1 MVKLSE
7 SWMLPGMIS
16 NTNKAYSYVETN
28 DGSISVYADEYGQTM
43 HSVSGGYEEAL
54 YKHVIPS
61 GVTTIQ
67 KDEINVLDV
76 GFGLGYNILA
86 LLHCCDS
93 GDRFSK
99 IRIISLESDDTIG
112 NLVREI
118 RFNDEKDHVYDK
130 VKAAA
135 QSGEYN
141 DGRIHITILFGDARH
156 TLKSVKNTRFDTVFH
171 DPFSPASN
179 PELWSVEFFSL
190 LNERME
196 PNAVL
201 TTYSAALQ
209 VRMAMMEAGFIIGR
223 GPSVGGKK
231 EGTLATI
238 GGFIEALDE
247 DEMEGIRSDV
257 RAIPYRE
264 KSGLDTRED
273 LLNRRL
279 EEMRVM
285 KNTG

>member
-1 MVKLSE
+1 M
-7 SWMLPGMIS
+7 S
-16 NTNKAYSYVETN
+16 NDNNKMYSYVETD

-61 GVTTIQ
+61 GVAALQ

-86 LLHCCDS
+86 LLHCCDME
-93 GDRFSK
+93 DRFSK
-99 IRIISLESDDTIG
+99 IRVISLERDDTIG
-112 NLVREI
+112 KLVGDI
-118 RFNDEKDHVYDK
+118 RFNDEKDCVYDK
-130 VKAAA
+130 VKGAT

-141 DGRIHITILFGDARH
+141 DGRIHIAILFGDARQ
-156 TLKSVKNTRFDTVFH
+156 TLKTINHINFDAVFH

-190 LNERME
+190 LKERME
-196 PNAVL
+196 PRAVL

-209 VRMAMMEAGFIIGR
+209 VRMAMMEAGFTIGR

-231 EGTLATI
+231 EGTVATI
-238 GGFIEALDE
+238 KGTIETLSVDE
-247 DEMEGIRSDV
+247 IAGIRSAV
-257 RAIPYRE
+257 RATPYRE
-264 KSGLDTRED
+264 ISGLDTRED

-279 EEMRVM
+279 EEIRLK
-285 KNTG
+285 KNTD

>member
-1 MVKLSE
+1 MTSC
-7 SWMLPGMIS
+7 
-16 NTNKAYSYVETN
+16 NNKSYSYVETD
-28 DGSISVYADEYGQTM
+28 DGSISVYAHEYGQTM
-43 HSVSGGYEEAL
+43 HSISGGYEEAL

-61 GVTTIQ
+61 GVTTLQ
-67 KDEINVLDV
+67 KDEISVLDV

-86 LLHCCDS
+86 LLHCCERD
-93 GDRFSK
+93 DRFSK
-99 IRIISLESDDTIG
+99 IKVVSLESEDTIG
-112 NLVREI
+112 KLVAEI

-135 QSGEYN
+135 RSGKYT
-141 DGRIHITILFGDARH
+141 DKKIHINILFGDARC
-156 TLKSVKNTRFDTVFH
+156 TLKTVNNTRFDGVFH

-190 LNERME
+190 LKERME
-196 PNAVL
+196 PRAVL

-238 GGFIEALDE
+238 HGSIKTLNLDE
-247 DEMEGIRSDV
+247 MAGIRSAV
-257 RAIPYRE
+257 RATPYRE
-264 KSGLDTRED
+264 KSGLDTRDD
-273 LLNRRL
+273 LLHRRR
-279 EEMRVM
+279 EEMRLM

>member
-1 MVKLSE
+1 MTSC
-7 SWMLPGMIS
+7 S
-16 NTNKAYSYVETN
+16 NKSYSYVETD

-43 HSVSGGYEEAL
+43 HSISGGYEEAL

-61 GVTTIQ
+61 GVTTLQ

-86 LLHCCDS
+86 LLHCCERD
-93 GDRFSK
+93 DRFSK
-99 IRIISLESDDTIG
+99 IKVVSLESEDTIG
-112 NLVREI
+112 KLVAGI
-118 RFNDEKDHVYDK
+118 RFNDEKDHVYEK
-130 VKAAA
+130 VKEAA
-135 QSGEYN
+135 QSGKYT
-141 DGRIHITILFGDARH
+141 DKKIHINILFGDARC
-156 TLKSVKNTRFDTVFH
+156 TLKTVNNTRFDGVFH

-190 LNERME
+190 LKEQME
-196 PNAVL
+196 PRAVL

-238 GGFIEALDE
+238 KGSIDALDE
-247 DEMEGIRSDV
+247 NEMEGIRSDV
-257 RAIPYRE
+257 RSIPYRE

-279 EEMRVM
+279 EQMRVM